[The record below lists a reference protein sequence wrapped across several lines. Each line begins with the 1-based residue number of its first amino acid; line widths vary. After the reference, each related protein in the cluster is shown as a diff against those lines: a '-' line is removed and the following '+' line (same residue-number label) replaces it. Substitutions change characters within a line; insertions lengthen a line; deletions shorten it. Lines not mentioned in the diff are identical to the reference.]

1 MACRALFA
9 MNATPWTAGPVHE
22 HWIRPGLCLSWGSE
36 LNTYTPPTDTA
47 VLFRFLI
54 GPDAQRAA
62 DGMLALRGA
71 ESVGSL
77 PAGTFHATIAVSTAA
92 CAELTPGAP
101 RLAQFVESS
110 AVPAIALPLTPAA
123 KLALESIRR
132 CPFVGPLREMALTA
146 RGNDLLL
153 EFLTTLSIAEP
164 SRPGTLLRSA
174 TEQIETAAAYLA
186 KHLEQPPSVAEL
198 AREVGLSET
207 TLKRG
212 FHQVYGTTV
221 FGYLRTR
228 RMERAKALLESG
240 EATVLEASTLVGY
253 SNPSNFA
260 AAFRQQFGLNPK
272 EFQLGSR
279 RPG

>member
-1 MACRALFA
+1 
-9 MNATPWTAGPVHE
+9 MNATPWATGPVQA
-22 HWIRPGLCLSWGSE
+22 HWIRPGLCLFWGSE
-36 LNTYTPPTDTA
+36 LNSYTPPTDTA
-47 VLFRFLI
+47 VLFCFVI

-62 DGMLALRGA
+62 DGMLALRKTDNAYDLLAGA
-71 ESVGSL
+71 
-77 PAGTFHATIAVSTAA
+77 FHATIAVSSAA
-92 CAELTPGAP
+92 CAEFAPGAP
-101 RLAQFVESS
+101 RLAEFVAS
-110 AVPAIALPLTPAA
+110 ADTPAIALPLTPAA
-123 KLALESIRR
+123 RLALESIRR

-153 EFLTTLSIAEP
+153 EFLTTLSLAEP

-174 TEQIETAAAYLA
+174 TGQIETAAAYLA

-198 AREVGLSET
+198 ARQVGLSET

-279 RPG
+279 RQS

>member
-1 MACRALFA
+1 
-9 MNATPWTAGPVHE
+9 MNATPWASGPVQA
-22 HWIRPGLCLSWGSE
+22 HWIRPGLCLVWGSE
-36 LNTYTPPTDTA
+36 LNSYAPPTDTA
-47 VLFRFLI
+47 VLFRFLL
-54 GPDAQRAA
+54 GLDAQRAA
-62 DGMLALRGA
+62 DGMLALRATDSASGPLTGA
-71 ESVGSL
+71 
-77 PAGTFHATIAVSTAA
+77 FHATIAVSVAA
-92 CAELTPGAP
+92 LAELAPGAP
-101 RLAQFVESS
+101 RLAEFIASVD
-110 AVPAIALPLTPAA
+110 APAIALPLTPAA
-123 KLALESIRR
+123 RLALESIRR
-132 CPFVGPLREMALTA
+132 CPFVGPLRELALTA

-153 EFLTTLSIAEP
+153 EFLTTLSLAGP

-174 TEQIETAAAYLA
+174 IGQIETAAAYLA
-186 KHLEQPPSVAEL
+186 NHLEQPPSVSEL
-198 AREVGLSET
+198 ARHFGLSET

-221 FGYLRTR
+221 FGYLRSR
-228 RMERAKALLESG
+228 RMERAKTLLESG